1 MCLEMFRKE
10 IIFHEQVLQRLL
22 NSLLQ
27 VIASEREN
35 TSIQQA
41 SRIQMRNI
49 MRMMVDLDIYES
61 LFEPKFL
68 QESKGYYNAE
78 AAKKLRFVSN
88 ITINTIVTYL
98 DFVADK
104 LKEEELRV
112 IAYGLAMTSTSKK
125 IEKIIEKELL
135 ESHLDLLIN
144 NSIELL
150 FVDKS
155 HLQHIKLA
163 FQLLSRVPTAINR
176 LSSCFNVFVK
186 NRGKALLNLASSD
199 PEKDKTLIKDL
210 LDFKDLM
217 DLIVRECLN
226 SNERFGN
233 TLKDAFETF
242 VNIRTNKVAELIAK
256 HVDGMLRDA
265 NSLEDSFDQQI
276 DKVLVLFRFIH
287 GKDIFEAFYQ
297 RDLSKRLLGG
307 KSASVDAEKLV
318 LMKLKQECGGAFTSK
333 LEAMF
338 KDMEL
343 SRELTMSFKVHLEK
357 PEYANK
363 YPIDLSIS
371 VLTTGIWPTYQ
382 PIELILSED
391 LRQYEDVFR
400 DFYLAKHTGRKLT
413 WQHCFDHCLLK
424 AQFGLGDKKVSFQFA
439 LTCCVKIIFKNFCF
453 QRDKELQV
461 SFIQALVLL
470 QFNKKTDFT
479 YKEIRTAILPS
490 KLEGTEES
498 ELRRTLQSLSMG
510 KIRVLTKNPK
520 GRDVLD
526 TDTFTMD
533 DNFEHK
539 LFRIKI
545 NQVQWKETVSKS
557 VFQFIFRWL

>member
-1 MCLEMFRKE
+1 MFRKE
-10 IIFHEQVLQRLL
+10 IIFHEQVLHRLL
-22 NSLLQ
+22 HSLLQ

-35 TSIQQA
+35 TSTQQA

-68 QESKGYYNAE
+68 QESKGYYNAQ
-78 AAKKLRFVSN
+78 ATRKLRFVE
-88 ITINTIVTYL
+88 ITINTIVSYL

-112 IAYGLAMTSTSKK
+112 IDYGLAMTSTSKK

-144 NSIELL
+144 NTIELL

-155 HLQHIKLA
+155 NLRHIKLA
-163 FQLLSRVPTAINR
+163 FQLFSRVPNATSR
-176 LSSCFNVFVK
+176 LCSCFNVFVK
-186 NRGKALLNLASSD
+186 NSGKALLNLASSD

-226 SNERFGN
+226 SNERFSN

-256 HVDGMLRDA
+256 HVDGILRD
-265 NSLEDSFDQQI
+265 SIKLEDSFDQQI

-343 SRELTMSFKVHLEK
+343 SRELTTSFKMHIEK
-357 PEYANK
+357 AENAKLNTK
-363 YPIDLSIS
+363 YPIDLSVS

-400 DFYLAKHTGRKLT
+400 EFYLAKHTGRKLT

-424 AQFGLGDKKVSFQFA
+424 AQFGVGDKAVSF
-439 LTCCVKIIFKNFCF
+439 
-453 QRDKELQV
+453 
-461 SFIQALVLL
+461 
-470 QFNKKTDFT
+470 
-479 YKEIRTAILPS
+479 
-490 KLEGTEES
+490 
-498 ELRRTLQSLSMG
+498 
-510 KIRVLTKNPK
+510 
-520 GRDVLD
+520 
-526 TDTFTMD
+526 
-533 DNFEHK
+533 
-539 LFRIKI
+539 
-545 NQVQWKETVSKS
+545 
-557 VFQFIFRWL
+557 